1 MILMNLKLHYILA
14 MSPKGGGGGGGGADI
29 EPNYQKI
36 PKYLY
41 VKLLEF

>member
-14 MSPKGGGGGGGGADI
+14 MCPKGGGADL